1 MATGLN
7 DYLRDLQKASL
18 GEFKPEPYYEAD
30 LDSLIFYA
38 RNEPCYAKRLNSLLT
53 VFLSTADDRLVGC
66 EVKGIRNM
74 LRLCNTFK
82 VMVQDR
88 RVPLGMFLAFALVE
102 ETKEPGLRGRYQDAL
117 QEVTRDV
124 QLDIDNLI
132 PAA

>member
-7 DYLRDLQKASL
+7 EYLRDLQQAKL

-30 LDSLIFYA
+30 CDSIIFYA
-38 RNEPCYAKRLNSLLT
+38 RNEPSYAKRLNSLLT
-53 VFLSTADDRLVGC
+53 LFLSTADDRLVGC

-74 LRLCNTFK
+74 LRLCRAFN

-102 ETKEPGLRGRYQDAL
+102 ETKEPDLRGRYQDAL
-117 QEVTRDV
+117 QEVSRNV
-124 QLDIDNLI
+124 QLDIDKLV